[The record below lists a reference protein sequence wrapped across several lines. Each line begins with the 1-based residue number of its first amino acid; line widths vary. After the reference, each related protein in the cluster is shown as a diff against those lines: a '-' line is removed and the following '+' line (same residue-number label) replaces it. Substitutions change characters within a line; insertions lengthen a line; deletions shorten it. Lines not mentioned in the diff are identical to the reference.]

1 MVRIPAMTVDDEDA
15 GTVAA
20 GATEADERED
30 REAGTEER
38 YMGVQEKGKSRRR
51 ELFTP
56 QRTLA

>member
-1 MVRIPAMTVDDEDA
+1 MTVDDDDA